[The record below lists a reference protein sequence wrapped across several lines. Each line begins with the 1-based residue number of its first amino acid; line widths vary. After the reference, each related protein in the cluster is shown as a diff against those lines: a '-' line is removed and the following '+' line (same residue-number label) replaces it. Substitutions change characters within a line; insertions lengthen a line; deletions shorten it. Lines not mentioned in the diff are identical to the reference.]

1 MKNETIIQKL
11 AEIRAMLEA
20 HASGVIPDIEKDLI
34 LKNLQEIYSA
44 IKFSASTQENF
55 SIGNDASDSTIIAE
69 HNQEELLEIES
80 DKLEEPVQIQQ
91 PDNSKSTKE
100 TPKKEVIKEETTQPQ
115 GQKTLADLYGTRTP
129 LMNEVLAEKMK
140 RKDLSTVLQ
149 SKPIDSLEH
158 AIDINAKFLFVREL
172 FFNNVQLFEK
182 TVRIIDSAATF
193 NDAFNYLQQQFLWN
207 YESEVV
213 QRFLELVRRRFIKD
227 EA

>member
-55 SIGNDASDSTIIAE
+55 STGNDASDSTIIAE
-69 HNQEELLEIES
+69 RNQEELLEIES

-91 PDNSKSTKE
+91 PENLKATKE